1 MSALGYARNR
11 FSAKKE
17 RSINIK
23 QSNIAIMKT
32 AVKLF
37 SFFFGISVLVACAGA
52 ESEQL
57 KQART
62 IQETIMKS
70 RSNLDS
76 LIDLKLGEL
85 SGKITALSADSTLAT
100 DSLKMSEYSMVKTSY
115 SEIEMLKSKL
125 ADWVS
130 NMKMLPSV
138 EDISK
143 GENPFGEGATD
154 ADILKS
160 IQNSQSEFEE
170 MKSEI
175 ETAIQ

>member
-1 MSALGYARNR
+1 
-11 FSAKKE
+11 
-17 RSINIK
+17 
-23 QSNIAIMKT
+23 MKT
-32 AVKLF
+32 TFKVFA
-37 SFFFGISVLVACAGA
+37 FFFSVALFVACAGA

-70 RSNLDS
+70 KSNLDS
-76 LIDLKLGEL
+76 LIDLKLTDLGT
-85 SGKITALSADSTLAT
+85 KITTLSSDSTMAS
-100 DSLKMSEYSMVKTSY
+100 DSLKMAEYTSVKSSY

-143 GENPFGEGATD
+143 GENPFGEGVTD

-160 IQNSQSEFEE
+160 IQGSQSEFEE
-170 MKSEI
+170 LKSEI

>member
-1 MSALGYARNR
+1 
-11 FSAKKE
+11 
-17 RSINIK
+17 
-23 QSNIAIMKT
+23 MKT
-32 AVKLF
+32 TLKLF
-37 SFFFGISVLVACAGA
+37 AFFFGVAVLVACAGA

-70 RSNLDS
+70 KSNLDS

-85 SGKITALSADSTLAT
+85 GEKITVLSNDSTMAT
-100 DSLKMSEYSMVKTSY
+100 DSLKMADYSMIKSSY

-130 NMKMLPSV
+130 NMKMLPSP

-160 IQNSQSEFEE
+160 IQSSQTEFEE

>member
-1 MSALGYARNR
+1 
-11 FSAKKE
+11 
-17 RSINIK
+17 
-23 QSNIAIMKT
+23 MKT
-32 AVKLF
+32 TFKVFA
-37 SFFFGISVLVACAGA
+37 FFFSVALFVACAGA

-70 RSNLDS
+70 KSNLDS
-76 LIDLKLGEL
+76 LIDLKLTDLGT
-85 SGKITALSADSTLAT
+85 KITTLSSDSTMAS
-100 DSLKMSEYSMVKTSY
+100 DSLKMAEYTSVKSSY

-160 IQNSQSEFEE
+160 IQGSQSEFEE
-170 MKSEI
+170 LKSEI